1 MNLGLYK
8 SIGSRIGKKGLD
20 LFLKRAF
27 KKEDQLHVAPDETLM
42 LRIQR

>member
-8 SIGSRIGKKGLD
+8 SIGGRIGKKGLD

-27 KKEDQLHVAPDETLM
+27 KKEDRLHVAPDETLM
-42 LRIQR
+42 LRMQR